1 MNTDIECVPIGYM
14 TFNWINVLASIIII
28 GFAVW
33 FSVSDSFDITIS
45 EIWLPSIIFILILCV
60 PLLYNLVADLLAPVA
75 TLQSL
80 NTYHIPKF
88 HIQRKYL
95 KNSTEPIKK
104 FLDIFGY
111 VKEML
116 TSKTGFIIYTFLS
129 LSLLLGWYIFETT
142 KKD

>member
-1 MNTDIECVPIGYM
+1 M
-14 TFNWINVLASIIII
+14 L
-28 GFAVW
+28 
-33 FSVSDSFDITIS
+33 
-45 EIWLPSIIFILILCV
+45 IFIIQSV
-60 PLLYNLVADLLAPVA
+60 TDPLPPVA

-80 NTYHIPKF
+80 NTY